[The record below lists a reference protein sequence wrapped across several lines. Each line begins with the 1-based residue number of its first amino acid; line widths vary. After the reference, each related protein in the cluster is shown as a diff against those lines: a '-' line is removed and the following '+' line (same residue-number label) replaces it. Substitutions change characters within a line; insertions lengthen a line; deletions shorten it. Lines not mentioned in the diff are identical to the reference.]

1 MENTI
6 FSTTDVFNR
15 TVDLKESTWNHKI
28 LNTTGSNSN
37 HQHGN
42 SHPEMNDYLD
52 QIPQTIEQPLFII
65 RDTTETTEN
74 NQVIVVPNSKRE
86 EFYRVYN
93 DETSH
98 KLQGLKVIV
107 EFDEDSQ
114 SALHGEIVTTH
125 KVSKVSSI
133 NTSGGIIYAAQSKK

>member
-15 TVDLKESTWNHKI
+15 KVDLKESTWNHKI
-28 LNTTGSNSN
+28 LNTTGSNAN

-52 QIPQTIEQPLFII
+52 QIQQTIEQPLFII
-65 RDTTETTEN
+65 RDTMETTQN
-74 NQVIVVPNSKRE
+74 NQTVDVPNPKRE
-86 EFYRVYN
+86 EFIRIYN

-114 SALHGEIVTTH
+114 SASHGEIVTTH
-125 KVSKVSSI
+125 KVSRVSSI
-133 NTSGGIIYAAQSKK
+133 STSGGIIYDALSKK